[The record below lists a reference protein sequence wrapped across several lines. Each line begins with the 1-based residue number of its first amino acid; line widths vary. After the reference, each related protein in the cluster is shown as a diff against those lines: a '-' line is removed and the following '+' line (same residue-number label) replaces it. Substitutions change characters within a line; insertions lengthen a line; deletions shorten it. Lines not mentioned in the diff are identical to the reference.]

1 MEQWYFQCYHQIYLH
16 NIHLYFLLNGF
27 KYHIYCVKCIPL
39 TSTYSLLSAGLHAV
53 MLSCYSTTMFPYFF
67 SLNNLYLIRRLFT
80 LTINTRMAI
89 TTSIISM
96 MRRTQ
101 TTTTGPTI
109 APTLTGGTGMTVES
123 KIIATHSKF

>member
-1 MEQWYFQCYHQIYLH
+1 MYIY
-16 NIHLYFLLNGF
+16 NIHDIQFNVTRLNANTLGNP
-27 KYHIYCVKCIPL
+27 KYL
-39 TSTYSLLSAGLHAV
+39 F
-53 MLSCYSTTMFPYFF
+53 SCYSTTMFPYFF
-67 SLNNLYLIRRLFT
+67 SLNNLYLIWRLFT